1 VTAAADSKEWMEQK
15 VGSEYIQLG
24 YVFWRVYL
32 KRKIKLAGTVPRKN
46 KINEKM
52 VSAGIDVW
60 VVNSSSEKLVKVQ
73 FYTFF

>member
-1 VTAAADSKEWMEQK
+1 VTAAADIKEWMEQK
-15 VGSEYIQLG
+15 VGSKYIQLG
-24 YVFWRVYL
+24 YVFWRVHL

-60 VVNSSSEKLVKVQ
+60 V
-73 FYTFF
+73 